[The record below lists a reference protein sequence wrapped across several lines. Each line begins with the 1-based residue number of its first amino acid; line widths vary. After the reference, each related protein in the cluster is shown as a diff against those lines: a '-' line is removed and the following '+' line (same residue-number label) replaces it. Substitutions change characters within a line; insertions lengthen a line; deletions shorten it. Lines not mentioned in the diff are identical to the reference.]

1 MGTFH
6 HGRSPLHGITV
17 VVGTRGPELYVGR
30 CDDEDERQ
38 VVLLDADVHR
48 AAPEGEP
55 GGSAPE
61 RAAFL
66 RRAAQV
72 GVWGKLRRVVIP
84 RSQVTELR
92 PLGEIEV

>member
-6 HGRSPLHGITV
+6 HDRSPLHGITV
-17 VVGTRGPELYVGR
+17 VVETCGPELYVGR

-48 AAPEGEP
+48 EAEAGP
-55 GGSAPE
+55 A
-61 RAAFL
+61 RAEFL
-66 RRAAQV
+66 RRAAEV

-84 RSQVTELR
+84 RSQVTEVR
-92 PLGEIEV
+92 RLGELEV